1 MNNLSWP
8 ATILLGIMLGLV
20 AVAAERTAD
29 EERRGSIADGA
40 TAAPSEP
47 GATGDADD
55 GRSGGDAG
63 DEGAEGGDGGSGGET
78 SPDTGGASVDYA
90 VTLTFDDGPHPV
102 YTPQVLDLLEQHD
115 ATAVFCVVGQRVREH
130 PEVLRQ
136 VVDAGHALC
145 NHTDTHDDELADRDR
160 DKIERQIAEADEAIE
175 AALGGEADV
184 PYFRQPNTAVQPEV
198 EPVLDDLGLR
208 PLDWTV
214 DPRDWSRP
222 GTTSIVQD
230 VLGQIR
236 PGAVILLH
244 DGGGDR
250 SQTVAA
256 LEQILAGLDAAGYRT
271 VLPGDS

>member
-1 MNNLSWP
+1 MNQLSWP
-8 ATILLGIMLGLV
+8 ATILLGILLGLA
-20 AVAAERTAD
+20 AVGAERSAD
-29 EERRGSIADGA
+29 DEGAAAAGGA
-40 TAAPSEP
+40 TASPTASS
-47 GATGDADD
+47 D
-55 GRSGGDAG
+55 
-63 DEGAEGGDGGSGGET
+63 GGDGPDSGSGSGESSGDSSADSDGET
-78 SPDTGGASVDYA
+78 SPDTGGEPLDYS

-102 YTPQVLDLLEQHD
+102 YTPQVLELLDQYD
-115 ATAVFCVVGQRVREH
+115 ATAVFCVVGQRLREH
-130 PEVLRQ
+130 PEVVRQ
-136 VVDAGHALC
+136 IVDAGHALC
-145 NHTDTHDDELADRDR
+145 NHTDTHDDQLSERDR
-160 DKIERQIAEADEAIE
+160 DEIEQQIAEADEAIDT
-175 AALGGEADV
+175 AVGDDV
-184 PYFRQPNTAVQPEV
+184 AVRYFRQPNTAVQPEV
-198 EPVLDDLGLR
+198 EEVLDEFGLE

-222 GTTSIVQD
+222 GTMSIVQD